1 MVHDRRQGELRSE
14 VWEAVR
20 SLIRRAST
28 AKEHL
33 VSRVGIVPDH
43 IHMTLGFR
51 PDEAPI
57 GVALSYMN
65 NIAYVR
71 GMEPIFTHSCY
82 VATFGEYDLG
92 AVRDEAMGT
101 RRVGGQN
108 GVGPVG
114 SRVKGE
120 RYGSSQ

>member
-71 GMEPIFTHSCY
+71 GMELIFTHSCY